1 MSTEH
6 RPTQSRATE
15 SRPNQSDAKGRR
27 GLPVRTLVLIGLAL
41 SLLLAGVGSYYASS
55 HPDGLEYVAEK
66 TGFGDSAKDSAT
78 SDSPLSDYAV
88 KGISDGRLSG
98 GLAGVAGVAAV
109 GALSFGLF
117 MALRRR
123 SSDELGASED
133 RHHTDRAHTGP
144 AHTEHASEEHASS
157 GGPRADRR

>member
-1 MSTEH
+1 MSTEPRQTGSRPSGS
-6 RPTQSRATE
+6 RPTE
-15 SRPNQSDAKGRR
+15 RR

-66 TGFGDSAKDSAT
+66 TGFGDSAKDSAA

-88 KGISDGRLSG
+88 RGISDGRLSG

-117 MALRRR
+117 MALRCR
-123 SSDELGASED
+123 SSEELGVSED
-133 RHHTDRAHTGP
+133 RSDLERARG
-144 AHTEHASEEHASS
+144 ADAASGAS
-157 GGPRADRR
+157 GADRR